1 MKITGLKIFTNKVI
15 KNSKGDIL
23 KFISKKDAFFNKF
36 GEIYFSEIKKNKTK
50 GWNFHKENT
59 CLLSVPYGNVKFSF
73 IDGRKKSKTYYKKV
87 TIKLNKKNY
96 KIISVP
102 PKIWFSFHSLS
113 RLSLIANFIE
123 RPHSD
128 NETLKSKK
136 IKNIIIPD

>member
-1 MKITGLKIFTNKVI
+1 MKITGLKIYSNKVI

-23 KFISKKDAFFNKF
+23 KFLSRRNVFFKKF

-50 GWNFHKENT
+50 GWNFHKKNT
-59 CLLSVPYGNVKFSF
+59 CLLSVIYGNVKFSF
-73 IDGRKKSKTYYKKV
+73 IDGRKKSKTFNKMT

-96 KIISVP
+96 KVISLP

-113 RLSLIANFIE
+113 NLSIIVNCIE
-123 RPHSD
+123 QPHSD

-136 IKNIIIPD
+136 IKNILIPD